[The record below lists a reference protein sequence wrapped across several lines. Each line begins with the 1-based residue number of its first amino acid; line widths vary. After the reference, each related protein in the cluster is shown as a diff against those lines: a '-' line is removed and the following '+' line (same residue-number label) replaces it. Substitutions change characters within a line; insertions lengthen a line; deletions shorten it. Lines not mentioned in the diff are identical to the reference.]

1 MEKNNNGKM
10 VAIVAL
16 VVAVVALSVGF
27 AAFADDLTI
36 DGTATVESKNEFDD
50 DTATNGLHYQANSN
64 KCYLTSDS
72 TAKTAIV
79 GADVGTLST
88 DAWSGISMPLGDSA
102 NSITCEAVVENLT
115 SYKAYLT
122 SLAAN
127 GGLTCTS
134 SGANKTSNETNVC
147 GATTLTV
154 KVGDVAGDTITV
166 TNAAVTNSSTQGEIA
181 ATSGTALV
189 TVTVAYTG
197 AQTDENVTI
206 TLPTITHHYS
216 SAR

>member
-50 DTATNGLHYQANSN
+50 DTATNGLHYRANSN
-64 KCYLTSDS
+64 KCYLTNDN
-72 TAKTAIV
+72 TKAAID
-79 GADVGTLST
+79 GANVGTLST

>member
-88 DAWSGISMPLGDSA
+88 DAWSGISIPLGDSA

-115 SYKAYLT
+115 SYTAYLK
-122 SLAAN
+122 SLASN
-127 GGLTCTS
+127 KGLTCTS
-134 SGANKTSNETNVC
+134 SGANKTTNEGNVC
-147 GATTLTV
+147 AATTMTV
-154 KVGDVAGDTITV
+154 KIGSVATDTITV
-166 TNAAVTNSSTQGEIA
+166 TNAAANNNTTSGTIA
-181 ATSGTALV
+181 AEGGTALV
-189 TVTVAYTG
+189 TVTVEYTG
-197 AQTDENVTI
+197 AQTDEDVTI

-216 SAR
+216 SAQ

>member
-36 DGTATVESKNEFDD
+36 DGTATVTSKNEFDD
-50 DTATNGLHYQANSN
+50 DTASNGLHYQANSN
-64 KCYLTSDS
+64 RCYLTDDE
-72 TAKTAIV
+72 TKAAV
-79 GADVGTLST
+79 AGANVGTLST
-88 DAWSGISMPLGDSA
+88 DAWSGISMPLGSSA

-115 SYKAYLT
+115 SYTAYLK
-122 SLAAN
+122 SLASS
-127 GGLTCTS
+127 GGLLCTS
-134 SGANKTSNETNVC
+134 SGGNKTANETNVC

-154 KVGDVAGDTITV
+154 KVGDAAGDTISV
-166 TNAAVTNSSTQGEIA
+166 TNAAVTNSGTTGSIA
-181 ATSGTALV
+181 ATTGTALV

-197 AQTDENVTI
+197 AQTDEDVTI

-216 SAR
+216 SAQ

>member
-64 KCYLTSDS
+64 KCYLTSDN
-72 TAKTAIV
+72 TKAALT
-79 GADVGTLST
+79 GANVGTLST

-154 KVGDVAGDTITV
+154 KVGDAATDTLTI
-166 TNAAVTNSSTQGEIA
+166 TNAADTNSSTQGEIA
-181 ATSGTALV
+181 ASGGTALV
-189 TVTVAYTG
+189 TVTVEYTG